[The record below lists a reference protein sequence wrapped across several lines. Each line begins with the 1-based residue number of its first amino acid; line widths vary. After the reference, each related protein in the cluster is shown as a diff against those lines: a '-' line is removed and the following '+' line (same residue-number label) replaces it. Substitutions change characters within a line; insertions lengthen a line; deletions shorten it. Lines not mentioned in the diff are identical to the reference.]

1 MSNGSKGTIL
11 GGIRSLIGRAPY
23 RPPEEEAYRRLA
35 AKGFVPDYV
44 IDVGAYQ
51 GDWTR
56 LARRVF
62 VDVPVLMVE
71 AQAKKVPFLEKVC
84 AELSGTRFVSA
95 VLGRTAGEEVIF
107 YEMETGS
114 SFLPERSNVARTE
127 HRLITQ
133 TLDTLTVGLE
143 GRLLLKIDVQGAEL
157 AVLAGGQETVSKC
170 EVIQLEVALLPYN
183 EGAPTMIEVL
193 NAMDAMGFVPL
204 DLSGFS
210 RPNGIDLVQVD
221 VVFVRRDSSLRP
233 SFFEF

>member
-1 MSNGSKGTIL
+1 M
-11 GGIRSLIGRAPY
+11 GREPY

-35 AKGFVPDYV
+35 AKGFTPDHM

-71 AQAKKVPFLEKVC
+71 AQAKKVPYLERVC
-84 AELSGTRFVSA
+84 AELPGTRFVSA
-95 VLGRTAGEEVIF
+95 VLGRAAGEEVIF

-114 SFLPERSNVARTE
+114 SFLPERSNIARTE
-127 HRLITQ
+127 HRLKTQ
-133 TLDTLTVGLE
+133 TLDSLTTDMS

-157 AVLAGGQETVSKC
+157 AVLAGGRDTVSRC

-193 NAMDAMGFVPL
+193 NELDAMGFVPL
-204 DLSGFS
+204 DISGFS
-210 RPNGIDLVQVD
+210 RPNGIDLVQMD
-221 VVFVRRDSSLRP
+221 VVFARRDSSLRP